1 MNVFKRKHCPLW
13 IVYLICV
20 FLMASRT
27 NAAAGSQGVPT
38 WMCLGLRSPF
48 IEFGSQEEQL
58 ANTSIPLNITK
69 DEQAYMHQEG
79 LRKLGTFIKPVDL
92 RDSQTGFVKADLT
105 KRLTNDP
112 PRSRRI
118 HPIQEEMDQKQIV
131 LLDDDTDEN
140 GLPASLTDE
149 DRKFIVPM
157 ALKNASPDPGW
168 LDSASSHPPV
178 VKSTFVAASNT
189 QRRATQIAHSSTS
202 TKLEVD
208 PTSNIDDLKKHILF
222 LHNMTKTNTNFE
234 SKFVK
239 FPSLQKDKAKQS
251 AGSPTNVKRPPRPVF
266 QYAAPI
272 APPTRKV
279 PHGAHTPGQQ
289 PFGGYYH
296 NDEDI
301 NTLSSFLKPV
311 ADTNDSAQSDGNR
324 KLDNIPIVP
333 QVHLLNEDESTTR
346 STTEETVPTIVSP
359 GNLEPARTTKRPA
372 CLRNPESP
380 KCIRQRRRE
389 EQQRQRERDEWF
401 RGQSEYIQPRF
412 QPIIQTINNTRRF
425 AVSIEIPD
433 SFKAHSALT
442 SPSDEA
448 EDERLNRMKRSQP
461 SGQKAMKEITEGSA
475 EKKFDKLARET
486 DYFDRD
492 IVMTSAD
499 VASGSDFLIAKMTQ
513 NGLVSPKE
521 QYNDTTSRL
530 NAYSEKIDLNPNSC
544 YKINGLSY
552 GQKKQCV
559 KHTSVMPAIS
569 RGARAAIQEC
579 QFQFKSRRWN
589 CSTTNDETVFGPM
602 TSLAAPEMAFIHAL
616 AAATVTSFIA
626 RACRDGQLASCG
638 CSRGNR
644 PKQLHDDWTWGGCGD
659 NLEYAY
665 KFATDFIDV
674 REKEAH
680 RETRGVRKRTREI
693 TLKTLML
700 ADDIK
705 TFGTSELETTN
716 ATFLINAK
724 NDTIDNS
731 SKELSKK
738 SSANNNYLRKDLVVT
753 ATPLKLQRKE
763 NSGPG
768 LPDDLFELQ
777 QRITKEILNSKLE
790 GREML
795 VLQEKINREILNSKI
810 FQADGK
816 SKRRKRKRKN
826 QRAVVE
832 DAPIASNNDRV
843 NYVDGVDT
851 STTTT
856 TKARSLM
863 NLHNNEAGR
872 RAVIKKTRITCKC
885 HGVSGSCSLI
895 TCWQQLSSIR
905 EIGDYLREK
914 YEEATKV
921 KINKRGRL
929 QVKDS
934 QFKVPTAHDLIYID
948 ESPDW
953 CRSNYVLHWP
963 GTHGRVCHKS
973 SSGLDS
979 CAILCCGRGY
989 NTKNIVVHE
998 RCNCKFH
1005 WCCQVKCEVCT
1016 KVLEEHTCK

>member
-795 VLQEKINREILNSKI
+795 VLQIK
-810 FQADGK
+810 
-816 SKRRKRKRKN
+816 
-826 QRAVVE
+826 
-832 DAPIASNNDRV
+832 
-843 NYVDGVDT
+843 YV
-851 STTTT
+851 
-856 TKARSLM
+856 
-863 NLHNNEAGR
+863 
-872 RAVIKKTRITCKC
+872 CK
-885 HGVSGSCSLI
+885 HVYG
-895 TCWQQLSSIR
+895 
-905 EIGDYLREK
+905 
-914 YEEATKV
+914 
-921 KINKRGRL
+921 
-929 QVKDS
+929 
-934 QFKVPTAHDLIYID
+934 
-948 ESPDW
+948 
-953 CRSNYVLHWP
+953 
-963 GTHGRVCHKS
+963 
-973 SSGLDS
+973 
-979 CAILCCGRGY
+979 
-989 NTKNIVVHE
+989 
-998 RCNCKFH
+998 
-1005 WCCQVKCEVCT
+1005 
-1016 KVLEEHTCK
+1016 

>member
-1 MNVFKRKHCPLW
+1 MEKVK
-13 IVYLICV
+13 
-20 FLMASRT
+20 
-27 NAAAGSQGVPT
+27 
-38 WMCLGLRSPF
+38 CLGLRSPF

-448 EDERLNRMKRSQP
+448 EDERLYRMKRSQP

-475 EKKFDKLARET
+475 EKKFDKLARDT

-499 VASGSDFLIAKMTQ
+499 IASGSDFLIAKM

-665 KFATDFIDV
+665 K
-674 REKEAH
+674 
-680 RETRGVRKRTREI
+680 
-693 TLKTLML
+693 
-700 ADDIK
+700 
-705 TFGTSELETTN
+705 
-716 ATFLINAK
+716 
-724 NDTIDNS
+724 
-731 SKELSKK
+731 
-738 SSANNNYLRKDLVVT
+738 
-753 ATPLKLQRKE
+753 
-763 NSGPG
+763 
-768 LPDDLFELQ
+768 
-777 QRITKEILNSKLE
+777 
-790 GREML
+790 
-795 VLQEKINREILNSKI
+795 
-810 FQADGK
+810 
-816 SKRRKRKRKN
+816 
-826 QRAVVE
+826 
-832 DAPIASNNDRV
+832 
-843 NYVDGVDT
+843 
-851 STTTT
+851 
-856 TKARSLM
+856 
-863 NLHNNEAGR
+863 
-872 RAVIKKTRITCKC
+872 
-885 HGVSGSCSLI
+885 
-895 TCWQQLSSIR
+895 
-905 EIGDYLREK
+905 
-914 YEEATKV
+914 
-921 KINKRGRL
+921 
-929 QVKDS
+929 
-934 QFKVPTAHDLIYID
+934 
-948 ESPDW
+948 
-953 CRSNYVLHWP
+953 
-963 GTHGRVCHKS
+963 
-973 SSGLDS
+973 
-979 CAILCCGRGY
+979 
-989 NTKNIVVHE
+989 
-998 RCNCKFH
+998 
-1005 WCCQVKCEVCT
+1005 
-1016 KVLEEHTCK
+1016 

>member
-1 MNVFKRKHCPLW
+1 MEFLKRKHFSLW
-13 IVYLICV
+13 MFYL
-20 FLMASRT
+20 LLT
-27 NAAAGSQGVPT
+27 AGVDAVTGLQGVPT
-38 WMCLGLRSPF
+38 WMTLGLKSPF

-92 RDSQTGFVKADLT
+92 RDSETGYVKADLT
-105 KRLTNDP
+105 KRLPNDP
-112 PRSRRI
+112 PNAQARRV
-118 HPIQEEMDQKQIV
+118 HPIQEEMDQKQII

-157 ALKNASPDPGW
+157 ALKNASPDPQI
-168 LDSASSHPPV
+168 S
-178 VKSTFVAASNT
+178 SNT
-189 QRRATQIAHSSTS
+189 RRRATTATYTS
-202 TKLEVD
+202 TTTPPDPD
-208 PTSNIDDLKKHILF
+208 PTSDIDDLKKHILF
-222 LHNMTKTNTNFE
+222 LHNMTKSNNNFE

-239 FPSLQKDKAKQS
+239 FPSLQKDKAKQAPS
-251 AGSPTNVKRPPRPVF
+251 SPASVKRQQRPVF

-279 PHGAHTPGQQ
+279 PQGAHTPGQQ

-296 NDEDI
+296 NEEEV
-301 NTLSSFLKPV
+301 NNVSTFLQPV
-311 ADTNDSAQSDGNR
+311 GGAGSASAVDGA
-324 KLDNIPIVP
+324 KEQEQP
-333 QVHLLNEDESTTR
+333 QVHLLNGGQTSTTTR
-346 STTEETVPTIVSP
+346 PTTPITTTPD
-359 GNLEPARTTKRPA
+359 PASLRPTKRPA
-372 CLRNPESP
+372 CLRNPDSP

-401 RGQSEYIQPRF
+401 RGQAEFMQPRF
-412 QPIIQTINNTRRF
+412 EPIIQTINNTKRF

-433 SFKAHSALT
+433 SLKSQSSFA
-442 SPSDEA
+442 PSSDGTEVQLLSRVA
-448 EDERLNRMKRSQP
+448 RSQQRTRNP
-461 SGQKAMKEITEGSA
+461 SAGSSGQVGGSTV
-475 EKKFDKLARET
+475 EKIFNEFSHPASLFDQ
-486 DYFDRD
+486 D

-499 VASGSDFLIAKMTQ
+499 VVSGRDFLI
-513 NGLVSPKE
+513 S
-521 QYNDTTSRL
+521 QYGVVGSNEPFNVTTTPVPM
-530 NAYSEKIDLNPNSC
+530 AYSEPIDLNPDNC
-544 YKINGLSY
+544 YNVNALSY
-552 GQKKQCV
+552 GQKKLCV
-559 KHTSVMPAIS
+559 LHTGVMPAIS

-579 QFQFKSRRWN
+579 QFQFKNRRWN
-589 CSTTNDETVFGPM
+589 CSTTEDDTVFGPM

-638 CSRGNR
+638 CSRGSR

-674 REKEAH
+674 REKESR
-680 RETRGVRKRTREI
+680 RETRGVGSTERKRLREQQQQQQKKWNQMQGDDA
-693 TLKTLML
+693 KTGGMDNPEKSLI
-700 ADDIK
+700 ATATVK
-705 TFGTSELETTN
+705 SLEAN
-716 ATFLINAK
+716 
-724 NDTIDNS
+724 NDTASSGGNS
-731 SKELSKK
+731 NQSDRIIAPTTMQPLF
-738 SSANNNYLRKDLVVT
+738 RKD
-753 ATPLKLQRKE
+753 
-763 NSGPG
+763 
-768 LPDDLFELQ
+768 DDKGSDTHINNEDLLELQ
-777 QRITKEILNSKLE
+777 QRITKEILNSKLQ
-790 GREML
+790 GKEMME
-795 VLQEKINREILNSKI
+795 LQEKINREILNSKV
-810 FQADGK
+810 FNGDNNNNNN
-816 SKRRKRKRKN
+816 KRRKRKRKN
-826 QRAVVE
+826 QRAVIG
-832 DAPIASNNDRV
+832 DAPDPSNSGA
-843 NYVDGVDT
+843 NYNVRGVDPDGKPR
-851 STTTT
+851 SPAT

-914 YEEATKV
+914 YEEATEV
-921 KINKRGRL
+921 KLNKRGRL
-929 QVKDS
+929 QVKNTL
-934 QFKVPTAHDLIYID
+934 FKVPTAHDLIYLD

-953 CRSNYVLHWP
+953 CRSNRPLQWP

-973 SSGLDS
+973 SSGLDG

-989 NTKNIVVHE
+989 NTKNIIVHE

-1005 WCCQVKCEVCT
+1005 WCCQVKCDICT

>member
-1 MNVFKRKHCPLW
+1 
-13 IVYLICV
+13 
-20 FLMASRT
+20 
-27 NAAAGSQGVPT
+27 
-38 WMCLGLRSPF
+38 LGLKSPF

-92 RDSQTGFVKADLT
+92 RDSETGYVKSDLT

-112 PRSRRI
+112 PNSPIRRI
-118 HPIQEEMDQKQIV
+118 HPIQEEMDQKQII
-131 LLDDDTDEN
+131 LLDEDTDEN
-140 GLPASLTDE
+140 GLPSSLTDE

-157 ALKNASPDPGW
+157 ALKNLSPDPRWFGPTTP
-168 LDSASSHPPV
+168 SYRSPN
-178 VKSTFVAASNT
+178 VKSTLADVSDSQHRPVA
-189 QRRATQIAHSSTS
+189 RAQSSTS
-202 TKLEVD
+202 HLEMD

-239 FPSLQKDKAKQS
+239 FPSLQRDKPNPTVGSS
-251 AGSPTNVKRPPRPVF
+251 AIISKRPQRPVL

-272 APPTRKV
+272 APPTHKG
-279 PHGAHTPGQQ
+279 PQGAHVTGQQ
-289 PFGGYYH
+289 MFAGYYL
-296 NDEDI
+296 NEE
-301 NTLSSFLKPV
+301 NMNNLSIFLKPINNSKAGILSNEV
-311 ADTNDSAQSDGNR
+311 K
-324 KLDNIPIVP
+324 KLSMEP
-333 QVHLLNEDESTTR
+333 QMHLLNKTQSTMTQ
-346 STTEETVPTIVSP
+346 SMAQETTVATINLL
-359 GNLEPARTTKRPA
+359 NLEPHFRTTKRPP
-372 CLRNPESP
+372 CLRNPDSP
-380 KCIRQRRRE
+380 KCLRQRRRE

-401 RGQSEYIQPRF
+401 RGQSEFLQPQF
-412 QPIIQTINNTRRF
+412 QPIIQTINNTKRF

-433 SFKAHSALT
+433 SYKIHSEGDILSRAV
-442 SPSDEA
+442 
-448 EDERLNRMKRSQP
+448 RSQP
-461 SGQKAMKEITEGSA
+461 SSQKHLSDLMEVPKDNTSDKFSHSSA
-475 EKKFDKLARET
+475 HFDQG
-486 DYFDRD
+486 
-492 IVMTSAD
+492 IVMASAD
-499 VASGSDFLIAKMTQ
+499 VASDREYLVANEEKYKVSSQ
-513 NGLVSPKE
+513 NE
-521 QYNDTTSRL
+521 NFNDTSSIP
-530 NAYSEKIDLNPNSC
+530 NAYFEPIDLNPNNC
-544 YKINGLSY
+544 YKVNGLTY

-579 QFQFKSRRWN
+579 QFQFKNRRWN
-589 CSTTNDETVFGPM
+589 CSTTEDETVFGPM

-638 CSRGNR
+638 CSRGTR

-674 REKEAH
+674 REKESN
-680 RETRGVRKRTREI
+680 RQTRGVHRKLAREVTKKSGI
-693 TLKTLML
+693 QSDEVKALEANNMESKKHEQDLKLTTEIILDL
-700 ADDIK
+700 KNK
-705 TFGTSELETTN
+705 TQSELKP
-716 ATFLINAK
+716 IRK
-724 NDTIDNS
+724 NLNNENS
-731 SKELSKK
+731 QLLNVNISELSRQEKHAG
-738 SSANNNYLRKDLVVT
+738 SRIHNDFL
-753 ATPLKLQRKE
+753 
-763 NSGPG
+763 
-768 LPDDLFELQ
+768 ELQ
-777 QRITKEILNSKLE
+777 QRITKEILNSKLK
-790 GREML
+790 GRALLE
-795 VLQEKINREILNSKI
+795 LQEKINREIVNSKL
-810 FQADGK
+810 FNGDNVGH
-816 SKRRKRKRKN
+816 RRKGKRKN
-826 QRAVVE
+826 QRAVIDDMPALSVNGLKAKFNFE
-832 DAPIASNNDRV
+832 DEGIYRSQQ
-843 NYVDGVDT
+843 
-851 STTTT
+851 STI
-856 TKARSLM
+856 KAKSLM

-934 QFKVPTAHDLIYID
+934 QFKVPTAHDLIYLD

-953 CRSNYVLHWP
+953 CRTSYMLQWP
-963 GTHGRVCHKS
+963 GTHGRVCRKN
-973 SSGLDS
+973 SSGLES

-989 NTKNIVVHE
+989 NTKNIIVKE

>member
-13 IVYLICV
+13 IVCLICV

-442 SPSDEA
+442 SPFDEA

-499 VASGSDFLIAKMTQ
+499 VASESDFLIAKMTQ

-693 TLKTLML
+693 TLKTLMQ
-700 ADDIK
+700 AD
-705 TFGTSELETTN
+705 

-753 ATPLKLQRKE
+753 ATPLKLQKKE

-795 VLQEKINREILNSKI
+795 VLQIK
-810 FQADGK
+810 
-816 SKRRKRKRKN
+816 
-826 QRAVVE
+826 
-832 DAPIASNNDRV
+832 
-843 NYVDGVDT
+843 YV
-851 STTTT
+851 
-856 TKARSLM
+856 
-863 NLHNNEAGR
+863 
-872 RAVIKKTRITCKC
+872 CK
-885 HGVSGSCSLI
+885 HVYG
-895 TCWQQLSSIR
+895 
-905 EIGDYLREK
+905 
-914 YEEATKV
+914 
-921 KINKRGRL
+921 
-929 QVKDS
+929 
-934 QFKVPTAHDLIYID
+934 
-948 ESPDW
+948 
-953 CRSNYVLHWP
+953 
-963 GTHGRVCHKS
+963 
-973 SSGLDS
+973 
-979 CAILCCGRGY
+979 
-989 NTKNIVVHE
+989 
-998 RCNCKFH
+998 
-1005 WCCQVKCEVCT
+1005 
-1016 KVLEEHTCK
+1016 

>member
-1 MNVFKRKHCPLW
+1 MEFIIKMHCLLW
-13 IVYLICV
+13 IAYSICV
-20 FLMASRT
+20 FLMAPRAY
-27 NAAAGSQGVPT
+27 AAAGSQGVPT

-48 IEFGSQEEQL
+48 IEFGSQDEQL

-92 RDSQTGFVKADLT
+92 RDSQTGFVKTDLT

-112 PRSRRI
+112 QRSRRI

-168 LDSASSHPPV
+168 LDSASSSPQV
-178 VKSTFVAASNT
+178 VKSTFEAASDT
-189 QRRATQIAHSSTS
+189 QRRATPIAHSSKTP
-202 TKLEVD
+202 KLEVD
-208 PTSNIDDLKKHILF
+208 PASNIDDLKKHILF

-239 FPSLQKDKAKQS
+239 FPSLQKDKAKQA

-272 APPTRKV
+272 APPTRQV
-279 PHGAHTPGQQ
+279 PQGAHTPV
-289 PFGGYYH
+289 
-296 NDEDI
+296 
-301 NTLSSFLKPV
+301 S
-311 ADTNDSAQSDGNR
+311 DTNASAQNDGDR
-324 KLDNIPIVP
+324 KMEKMHNPP
-333 QVHLLNEDESTTR
+333 VHLLNEIQSTTW
-346 STTEETVPTIVSP
+346 STTEEIVPTIVSS
-359 GNLEPARTTKRPA
+359 GNLQPARTTKRPA

-380 KCIRQRRRE
+380 KCVRQRRRE

-433 SFKAHSALT
+433 SFRVLTALN
-442 SPSDEA
+442 SPSDEIK
-448 EDERLNRMKRSQP
+448 EEQQNRMKRSQP
-461 SGQKAMKEITEGSA
+461 RGHKPLKDLIEGSV
-475 EKKFDKLARET
+475 EKTLDKLAHET

-499 VASGSDFLIAKMTQ
+499 VTSGHDFVIAKMTE
-513 NGLVSPKE
+513 NGSVSPNE
-521 QYNDTTSRL
+521 PYNETTSRL
-530 NAYSEKIDLNPNSC
+530 NAYSEKVDLNPNNC

-552 GQKKQCV
+552 GQRKQCV

-589 CSTTNDETVFGPM
+589 CSTTDDETVFGPM
-602 TSLAAPEMAFIHAL
+602 TILAAPEMAFIHAL

-644 PKQLHDDWTWGGCGD
+644 PKQLNDDWTWGGCGD

-680 RETRGVRKRTREI
+680 RETRGVRKRAREF
-693 TLKTLML
+693 TQSQMQRTQMQ

-705 TFGTSELETTN
+705 TFGTSTLKMSNLTS
-716 ATFLINAK
+716 LIDAK
-724 NDTIDNS
+724 NGTVENVS
-731 SKELSKK
+731 RE
-738 SSANNNYLRKDLVVT
+738 LRKKPSGKNNSFRNELVVT
-753 ATPLKLQRKE
+753 ATPLKLKKKE
-763 NSGPG
+763 DSGLG

-810 FQADGK
+810 FQADDK
-816 SKRRKRKRKN
+816 SNRRKRKRKN

-832 DAPIASNNDRV
+832 DAPSAGNIDRG

-851 STTTT
+851 RTTTT

-914 YEEATKV
+914 FEEATKV
-921 KINKRGRL
+921 KLNKRGRL

-953 CRSNYVLHWP
+953 CRNNYILHWP
-963 GTHGRVCHKS
+963 GTHGRVCQKS